1 MQSGHCDPNLLLI
14 GPPGSGK
21 SLMARRL
28 PSIFPNMTLA
38 EAIETSQIHSSAG
51 LLSRERSLLAT
62 RPFRAP
68 HPSTSDAG
76 LIGGGTLPG
85 ARGGGLCHKRGVF
98 GRVLIY
104 HSSSPGCSH

>member
-28 PSIFPNMTLA
+28 PSIFPDMTLA

-51 LLSRERSLLAT
+51 LLSRERSLTAT

-68 HPSTSDAG
+68 HHSTSDAG
-76 LIGGGTLPG
+76 LIGGGAHPRPGEVSFAHPGGALFAGLP
-85 ARGGGLCHKRGVF
+85 R
-98 GRVLIY
+98 
-104 HSSSPGCSH
+104 P